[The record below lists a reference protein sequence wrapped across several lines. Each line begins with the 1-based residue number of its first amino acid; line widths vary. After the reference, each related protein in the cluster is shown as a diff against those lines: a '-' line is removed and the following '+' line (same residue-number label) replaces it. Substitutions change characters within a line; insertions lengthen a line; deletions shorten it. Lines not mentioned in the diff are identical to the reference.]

1 MRLARAALLLHGLAS
16 AALAQDSV
24 RAYDTTRPRDST
36 RAVPAV
42 SAESTRVQLQASA
55 IQPRTMVP
63 FGVGERADY
72 SVKYGPFSVGS
83 GVMEVVSI
91 DTIRARET
99 WHTIFRVR
107 GGVIGFRVN
116 DRMESWMDT
125 ETLASLR
132 HRQELDEGPNE
143 RERQFE
149 IYPDQGTFVEN
160 GREPQPTVKL
170 PLDDGS
176 FLYFIRT
183 VPLEVGKEYSFDRYF
198 RPDRNPVRIQV
209 LRKETIT
216 VPAGT
221 FNTVVIRPIIK
232 ARGVFSENGRAE
244 VWLTDDSRH
253 LMVQMKSHMKLG
265 SLSLFLKA
273 YKPGVSTTDSSSLA
287 KE

>member
-1 MRLARAALLLHGLAS
+1 MVLRLLVLALNALASSVMAQGAPAAAPAPTARAA
-16 AALAQDSV
+16 
-24 RAYDTTRPRDST
+24 
-36 RAVPAV
+36 
-42 SAESTRVQLQASA
+42 
-55 IQPRTMVP
+55 VP
-63 FGVGERADY
+63 FNIGERADY
-72 SVKYGPFSVGS
+72 SVKYGPFSVGG
-83 GVMEVVSI
+83 GVMEVVGL
-91 DTIRARET
+91 DTIRGRET

-107 GGVIGFRVN
+107 GGVIGFRVD

-125 ETLASLR
+125 QSLASLR

-149 IYPDQGTFVEN
+149 IYPDRGTYVEN
-160 GREPQPTVKL
+160 GREPQPTVTL

-176 FLYFIRT
+176 FLYFLRT
-183 VPLEVGKEYSFDRYF
+183 IPLEVGKEYSFDRYF

-209 LRKETIT
+209 LRKETVT

-265 SLSLFLKA
+265 SLNLYLKSFRSGT
-273 YKPGVSTTDSSSLA
+273 PSDSASSP

>member
-1 MRLARAALLLHGLAS
+1 MTRLGRLLAASYALPAS
-16 AALAQDSV
+16 LLAQDPPASAPDRAMAPAASPAPV
-24 RAYDTTRPRDST
+24 RAP
-36 RAVPAV
+36 
-42 SAESTRVQLQASA
+42 
-55 IQPRTMVP
+55 VP
-63 FGVGERADY
+63 FVTGERADY

-83 GVMEVVSI
+83 GLMEVI
-91 DTIRARET
+91 GLDTIRGRET
-99 WHTIFRVR
+99 WHTLFRVR
-107 GGVIGFRVN
+107 GGIIGFRVD
-116 DRMESWMDT
+116 DRMESWIDT

-132 HRQELDEGPNE
+132 HRQDLDEGPNE

-149 IYPDQGTFVEN
+149 IFPERGVFVEN
-160 GREPQPTVKL
+160 GRDPEPTVKL

-176 FLYFIRT
+176 FLYFLRT
-183 VPLEVGKEYSFDRYF
+183 IPLEVGREYSFDRYF

-209 LRKETIT
+209 LRRETVR

-265 SLSLFLKA
+265 SLSLYLRS
-273 YKPGVSTTDSSSLA
+273 YRPSLPLPDSTSRSPLTQ
-287 KE
+287 E